1 MMTGHTGYITH
12 ARKIL
17 KPPTQESQQTL
28 PQGQPAAEQEPL
40 EQEENVE
47 ESAEEE
53 TA

>member
-17 KPPTQESQQTL
+17 KPPTQESQTL
-28 PQGQPAAEQEPL
+28 PQGQSAVEQEPL
-40 EQEENVE
+40 EQEENIE
-47 ESAEEE
+47 KSIEEE